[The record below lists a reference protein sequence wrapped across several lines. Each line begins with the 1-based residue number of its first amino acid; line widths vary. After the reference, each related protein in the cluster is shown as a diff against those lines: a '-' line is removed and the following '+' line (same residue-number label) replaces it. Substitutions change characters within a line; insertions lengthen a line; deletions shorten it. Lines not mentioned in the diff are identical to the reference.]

1 MVPRDLGFITK
12 KSNPYRVDI
21 EDRYLRNDYVAAFC
35 QGIRVGDLIEELNL
49 RNASLS
55 NEAATQILNAMQ
67 YKNIKLLD
75 FSWNRNIQEGF
86 FEELGSLLHD
96 PEFKLEAL
104 HLENMDVSEA
114 VAQRFLKD
122 TTASRTLKVLNV
134 SRNNL
139 TDASVAPL
147 CDVLEQCQSLTS
159 LFLHYNKIFGKGG
172 VQIAEALENN
182 NNL

>member
-1 MVPRDLGFITK
+1 
-12 KSNPYRVDI
+12 
-21 EDRYLRNDYVAAFC
+21 
-35 QGIRVGDLIEELNL
+35 
-49 RNASLS
+49 
-55 NEAATQILNAMQ
+55 MQ

-86 FEELGSLLHD
+86 FEELGSLLHN

-104 HLENMDVSEA
+104 HLENMDISEGI
-114 VAQRFLKD
+114 AQRFLKD
-122 TTASRTLKVLNV
+122 ATASRTLQVLNV

-139 TDASVAPL
+139 TDASVAPI

-172 VQIAEALENN
+172 IQIAETLENN
-182 NNL
+182 KSL